1 LLSFLVSPFAINLDV
16 KNVRKEGVGPMK
28 NLHKLL
34 AIGAV
39 ALAAILYYVLVLGKH
54 AEKVQYIGGR

>member
-1 LLSFLVSPFAINLDV
+1 
-16 KNVRKEGVGPMK
+16 MK
-28 NLHKLL
+28 NLGRLI

-39 ALAAILYYVLVLGKH
+39 ALAAILYYVLVLGRH